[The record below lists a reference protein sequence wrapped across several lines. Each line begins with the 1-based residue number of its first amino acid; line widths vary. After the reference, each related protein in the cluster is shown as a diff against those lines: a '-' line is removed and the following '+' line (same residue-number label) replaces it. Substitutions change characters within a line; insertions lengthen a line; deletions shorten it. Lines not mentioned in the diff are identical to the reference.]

1 MRIVVTLFLVFSF
14 LLIGPLTT
22 SNAASNSVT
31 YETIYVKSGDTVWK
45 IAGQSSN
52 DRDDIR
58 QKVYLIRQLNN
69 LNNNTEVYPG
79 QVLKV
84 PRNK

>member
-1 MRIVVTLFLVFSF
+1 MRIVLIMFLVFSF
-14 LLIGPLTT
+14 LLIGPLAS
-22 SNAASNSVT
+22 SNATSNSVT
-31 YETIYVKSGDTVWK
+31 YETICVKSGDTVWK
-45 IAGQSSN
+45 IAGQISN

-58 QKVYLIRQLNN
+58 EKVYLIRQLNN
-69 LNNNTEVYPG
+69 LNNNAQVYPG